1 MLVCNLKGNTLFL
14 LLLATT
20 VLIFPMIPGKTQA
33 DSAQDLAQAVQNPV
47 ASLITVPFQN
57 NIGFGAGPDDDVINI
72 LNIQPVIPVKI
83 GNWNI
88 INRLIMPLIY
98 LPETRIELP
107 VQPGEQ
113 SEVLTFNSEFGVGD
127 INYTSFL
134 SPAQPGKVIWGI
146 GPSFNF
152 NTATDDHLGSGKWSA
167 GPSVVILTQPS
178 PWTIGVLARQLWSFA
193 GDDGRS
199 GVSQFLMQPFL
210 AYQLGDGWA
219 LSSAPIMTSNWNADG
234 GNGWTVPL
242 GGGVNRVFT
251 LGKQPLN
258 ASVQAYYNVERPK
271 FAPEW
276 TLRLQLNLLFP
287 K

>member
-1 MLVCNLKGNTLFL
+1 MLFHSRKGRALWL
-14 LLLATT
+14 LLLTAAP
-20 VLIFPMIPGKTQA
+20 VFSIVPSKMQA
-33 DSAQDLAQAVQNPV
+33 NGTQDLAEAVQNPV

-57 NIGFGAGPDDDVINI
+57 NIGFGAGPDDDVINT
-72 LNIQPVIPVKI
+72 LNIQPVVPVKV

-107 VQPGEQ
+107 EQPGEQ
-113 SEVLTFNSEFGVGD
+113 SEVFTFDSEFGVGD

-146 GPSFNF
+146 GPSFNL

-167 GPSVVILTQPS
+167 GPSVVVLTQPG
-178 PWTIGVLARQLWSFA
+178 PWTIGTLARQLWSFA
-193 GDDGRS
+193 GDDDRS
-199 GVSQFLMQPFL
+199 SVNQFLMQPFL

-219 LSSAPIMTSNWNADG
+219 ISSSPVMIANWDADSD
-234 GNGWTVPL
+234 NRWTVPL
-242 GGGVNRVFT
+242 GGGINRVFT

-276 TLRLQLNLLFP
+276 SLRLQVNLLFP